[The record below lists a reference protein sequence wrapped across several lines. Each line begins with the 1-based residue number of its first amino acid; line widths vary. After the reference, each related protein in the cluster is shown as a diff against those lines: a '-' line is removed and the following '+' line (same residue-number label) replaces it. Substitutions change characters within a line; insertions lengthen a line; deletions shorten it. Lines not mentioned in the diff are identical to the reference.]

1 MDTNSNIFISIIS
14 KFVLSSFILRL
25 PIYKHHYLSLA
36 INLIFFIGLIIY
48 EITIIKEA
56 KTYLY
61 VLKKVCI
68 VIFYSFDNVYTKVLL
83 SFDSISPYT
92 CLLYRGIFVNILSLL
107 YSFVFIFVNIP
118 DENGIKSCIFL
129 RYWKVFENKKNIL
142 FYIFSFFVMHLYNL
156 NIYLIIDKFSPIHY
170 AVGNIIE
177 NFDSTI
183 ILMIYRELELKEFFI
198 KFSLYLV
205 LIFASLIYNEFI
217 VLNFCGFQKN
227 TNLFLQKK
235 EIEDLELT
243 ILNNNENELFPEDE
257 NDKNEIINIKENLN
271 NESRESNLTKIK
283 ESCLIECK
291 ESNLNG

>member
-1 MDTNSNIFISIIS
+1 M
-14 KFVLSSFILRL
+14 RL

-235 EIEDLELT
+235 AIEDLEQT

-257 NDKNEIINIKENLN
+257 NYNNEIINIKENLN
-271 NESRESNLTKIK
+271 NESRESNLTEI
-283 ESCLIECK
+283 
-291 ESNLNG
+291 

>member
-205 LIFASLIYNEFI
+205 LILASLIYNEFI